1 MAIDLSMKKIP
12 FYGKIII
19 AAIPSVI
26 LIVLFIFLIYS
37 PKEKEINGLNKRIV
51 KLDSDIQSGLVKV
64 RKLDELKVENLRLK
78 KQLAKLKEQ
87 LPEEKEVSILLKQIS
102 DLGLKSGLEILLWK
116 PEKRKPNPSGLY
128 IEIPVKVKVVGGYH
142 DFGVFFSHISR
153 LPRIV
158 NIADIKLSISKK
170 MGKNSSG
177 IITADF
183 VALTFAAVSPKEA
196 AALQKKKK
204 RKK

>member
-1 MAIDLSMKKIP
+1 MAIDLSMKKTP
-12 FYGKIII
+12 FYVKIIV
-19 AAIPSVI
+19 AAIPSII
-26 LIVLFIFLIYS
+26 LIVLFIFLVYS
-37 PKEKEINGLNKRIV
+37 PKEKEINRLNKHIV

-64 RKLDELKVENLRLK
+64 RKLDELKAENLKLK
-78 KQLAKLKEQ
+78 ERLAKLKEQ

-116 PEKRKPNPSGLY
+116 PEKRRPNPSGLY
-128 IEIPVKVKVVGGYH
+128 MEIPVKVKVVGGYH

-158 NIADIKLSISKK
+158 NIADIKLSMSTK
-170 MGKNSSG
+170 MGENSG
-177 IITADF
+177 LITADF
-183 VALTFAAVSPKEA
+183 IALTFAAVSPEEA

>member
-19 AAIPSVI
+19 AAIPSI
-26 LIVLFIFLIYS
+26 LLIVLFIFLIYA
-37 PKEKEINGLNKRIV
+37 PKEKEINVLNKRIV
-51 KLDSDIQSGLVKV
+51 ELDSDIQSGLVKV
-64 RKLDELKVENLRLK
+64 RKLDELKAENLRLRER
-78 KQLAKLKEQ
+78 LATLKEQ

-116 PEKRKPNPSGLY
+116 PEKRRPNPSGLY

-142 DFGVFFSHISR
+142 DVGVFFSHISR

-158 NIADIKLSISKK
+158 NIADIKLSMSK
-170 MGKNSSG
+170 GLGHSG

-183 VALTFAAVSPKEA
+183 VALTFAAVSPEEA
-196 AALQKKKK
+196 AALQKKRKGKK
-204 RKK
+204 